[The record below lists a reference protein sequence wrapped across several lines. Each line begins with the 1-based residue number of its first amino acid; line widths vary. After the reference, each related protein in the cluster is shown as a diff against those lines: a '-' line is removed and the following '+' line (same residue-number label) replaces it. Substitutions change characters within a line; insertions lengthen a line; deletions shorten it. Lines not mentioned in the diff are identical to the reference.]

1 VDDPSPPDERPASAS
16 SPHPPPV
23 ERAHGEPPPVDGP
36 RRGRRVL
43 GVALAVLVAAAGVG
57 IGFQQR
63 QVAAS
68 WQQRAQETATVRD
81 DALGRVDAL
90 QRQLDEVADALAV
103 SESDVVELED
113 RVREL
118 ADEKAQAEDVA
129 TTTGV
134 ERDTLVELSSAIA
147 GSIGALDG
155 CVDELFDLLN
165 DAIDAFNRQGEGAD
179 VDVGPLNAARTT
191 TTAGC
196 NAAKQDAADASLE
209 AQQLLR

>member
-1 VDDPSPPDERPASAS
+1 VDDPTPPDGRPAT
-16 SPHPPPV
+16 SPAP
-23 ERAHGEPPPVDGP
+23 APVDGAVGDPGHAHTP

-43 GVALAVLVAAAGVG
+43 GATLAVLVAAVGLG
-57 IGFQQR
+57 IGVQQR

-68 WQQRAQETATVRD
+68 WQQRAEEAVTVRD

-103 SESDVVELED
+103 SEMDVVELED

-147 GSIGALDG
+147 GSIGSLDG
-155 CVDELFDLLN
+155 CVDELFVLLN

-191 TTAGC
+191 TTAAC

>member
-1 VDDPSPPDERPASAS
+1 MLGAS
-16 SPHPPPV
+16 
-23 ERAHGEPPPVDGP
+23 
-36 RRGRRVL
+36 
-43 GVALAVLVAAAGVG
+43 LAVLVAAGLGVG
-57 IGFQQR
+57 VQQR

-68 WQQRAQETATVRD
+68 WQQRAQENADVRD

-103 SESDVVELED
+103 SETDVVDLED

-134 ERDTLVELSSAIA
+134 ERDTLIALSSAIA
-147 GSIGALDG
+147 GSIGSLDG

-165 DAIDAFNRQGEGAD
+165 DAIDAFNRQAEGAE
-179 VDVGPLNAARTT
+179 VDVGTLNAERTA
-191 TTAGC
+191 TTASC